1 MITTPQAADEHSTLV
16 SPPPPQHWSL
26 PLPQRL
32 WAVITALAL
41 VDTVWLLRSDLTLT
55 LTTPHVLVTRAIIF
69 ALCLLVGLG
78 ARWWGPLQRFRALAV
93 TFLQLNALTITA
105 GVFSYFVV
113 TLQRPCIDAWLVQ
126 ADSALG
132 VDYVAWFTWV
142 HAHPGVAYIFH
153 KAYDLTAWLLL
164 VCLIVPVLGGA
175 QQQATTLL
183 WQLALALLVI
193 VPVSGLWPAQSAW
206 VTHGVA
212 TQVSPDALTW
222 WPVWQAL
229 HTGTATALDP
239 IMIEGIIT
247 FPSFHTATGI
257 LATAA
262 LWRYRRVFPLACLLN
277 GTMLLAVPTHG
288 GHYVSDI
295 FAGALVAGLVLWMTR
310 RALTA

>member
-16 SPPPPQHWSL
+16 SPPPPQHWSLPLPQRPPQHWSL

-126 ADSALG
+126 AD
-132 VDYVAWFTWV
+132 
-142 HAHPGVAYIFH
+142 
-153 KAYDLTAWLLL
+153 
-164 VCLIVPVLGGA
+164 
-175 QQQATTLL
+175 
-183 WQLALALLVI
+183 
-193 VPVSGLWPAQSAW
+193 
-206 VTHGVA
+206 
-212 TQVSPDALTW
+212 
-222 WPVWQAL
+222 
-229 HTGTATALDP
+229 
-239 IMIEGIIT
+239 
-247 FPSFHTATGI
+247 
-257 LATAA
+257 
-262 LWRYRRVFPLACLLN
+262 
-277 GTMLLAVPTHG
+277 
-288 GHYVSDI
+288 
-295 FAGALVAGLVLWMTR
+295 
-310 RALTA
+310 